1 MDSLVLSA
9 LVGVAALVIGFAVAY
24 AILGLGARDVRRRAE
39 QAADRIREQAENR
52 SRELQLEAQ
61 QAGLRYREEADE
73 ELREERRE
81 AARIERRLEQRQE
94 SLERRAEGLERG
106 EQSVR
111 DRADGLD
118 RREQELEAA
127 QARLHVEEERVR
139 EQESV
144 FRSELE
150 RIAGLSAEEARDLLL
165 DSLDTELRDES
176 ARRVRAME
184 ASTKA
189 EADTRGR
196 KILATVMQRMTSEIT
211 SEATVSVVP
220 IPSDELKGR
229 IIGRE
234 GRNIRAFE
242 AATGCDLLID
252 DTPEVVTVV
261 GFDPVRREIA
271 RVALARLVQ
280 DGRIQPS
287 RIEDAVEKARSEV
300 DRMVTEAGE
309 QALVD
314 ADVAAL
320 HPEVAKTLGKL
331 RFRYSYGQNQL
342 RHCVETSWL
351 AVALAHEIGA
361 DVETVRLGGLL
372 HDLGK
377 AVDREMEGTHAALG
391 AEIARRFGVGDEI
404 VHCIAAHHEEIAPDT
419 TEALI
424 VIIAD
429 AISGSRP
436 GARRDSIEQY
446 VKRLEALE
454 AVANSFDGVEQS
466 FAIQAGREI
475 RVLVRPEEIDD
486 LGATRLA
493 RDVSRKVEETLQYP
507 GQIRVTVVRET
518 RASAVAR

>member
-1 MDSLVLSA
+1 MDGAALSA
-9 LVGVAALVIGFAVAY
+9 LVGVIALVVGVLIGYAV
-24 AILGLGARDVRRRAE
+24 LGLGARDVRRRARE
-39 QAADRIREQAENR
+39 AADLMRDQAEGR
-52 SRELQLEAQ
+52 AREIELEAQ
-61 QAGLRYREEADE
+61 GGALRYREEIDD
-73 ELREERRE
+73 ELREQRQEGIRV
-81 AARIERRLEQRQE
+81 ERRLEQREE
-94 SLERRAEGLERG
+94 SLERRAEGIERS
-106 EQSVR
+106 EQSL
-111 DRADGLD
+111 RARTEGLD
-118 RREQELEAA
+118 GREETLKQREQELEGE
-127 QARLHVEEERVR
+127 QVRLGG
-139 EQESV
+139 
-144 FRSELE
+144 ELE
-150 RIAGLSAEEARDLLL
+150 RLAGTSAEEAREQLLERL
-165 DSLDTELRDES
+165 DNELRDES

-184 ASTKA
+184 AATKA

-196 KILATVMQRMTSEIT
+196 KILATVMQRMTSEVT
-211 SEATVSVVP
+211 AETTVSVVP

-261 GFDPVRREIA
+261 GFEPVRREIA

-287 RIEDAVEKARSEV
+287 RIEEAVDKARDEV
-300 DRMVTEAGE
+300 DKMVVEAGE
-309 QALVD
+309 QAIVD
-314 ADVAAL
+314 AEVATL
-320 HPEVAKTLGKL
+320 HPEIVKTLGKL
-331 RFRYSYGQNQL
+331 RFRFSYGQNQL
-342 RHCVETSWL
+342 RHCIETSWL
-351 AVALAHEIGA
+351 AVALAHELGA
-361 DVETVRLGGLL
+361 DVEIARIGGLL

-404 VHCIAAHHEEIAPDT
+404 VHCIAAHHEEIQPET
-419 TEALI
+419 TESLI

-429 AISGSRP
+429 AMSGSRP

-454 AVANSFDGVEQS
+454 AVANSFEGVDRS

-475 RVLVRPEEIDD
+475 RVLVQPERVDD

-493 RDVSRKVEETLQYP
+493 RDVSRKIEETLQYP
-507 GQIRVTVVRET
+507 GQIKVTVVRET
-518 RASAVAR
+518 RATSVAR

>member
-1 MDSLVLSA
+1 MDGAALSA
-9 LVGVAALVIGFAVAY
+9 LVGVIALVVGVLIGYAV
-24 AILGLGARDVRRRAE
+24 LGLGARDVRRRARE
-39 QAADRIREQAENR
+39 AADLMRDQAEGR
-52 SRELQLEAQ
+52 AREIELEAQ
-61 QAGLRYREEADE
+61 GGALRYREEIDD
-73 ELREERRE
+73 ELREQRQEGIRV
-81 AARIERRLEQRQE
+81 ERRLEQREE
-94 SLERRAEGLERG
+94 SLERRAEGIERS
-106 EQSVR
+106 EQSL
-111 DRADGLD
+111 RARTEGLD
-118 RREQELEAA
+118 GREETLKQREQELEGE
-127 QARLHVEEERVR
+127 QVRLGSEIER
-139 EQESV
+139 
-144 FRSELE
+144 L
-150 RIAGLSAEEARDLLL
+150 AGTSAEEAREQLLERL
-165 DSLDTELRDES
+165 DNELRDES

-184 ASTKA
+184 ATTKA

-196 KILATVMQRMTSEIT
+196 KILATVMQRMTSEVT
-211 SEATVSVVP
+211 AETTVSVVP

-261 GFDPVRREIA
+261 GFEPVRREIA

-287 RIEDAVEKARSEV
+287 RIEEAVDKARDEV
-300 DRMVTEAGE
+300 DKMVVEAGE
-309 QALVD
+309 QAIVD
-314 ADVAAL
+314 AEVATL
-320 HPEVAKTLGKL
+320 HPEIVKTLGKL
-331 RFRYSYGQNQL
+331 RFRFSYGQNQL
-342 RHCVETSWL
+342 RHCIETSWL
-351 AVALAHEIGA
+351 AVALAHELGA
-361 DVETVRLGGLL
+361 DVEIARIGGLL

-404 VHCIAAHHEEIAPDT
+404 VHCIAAHHEEIQPET
-419 TEALI
+419 TESLI

-429 AISGSRP
+429 AMSGSRP

-454 AVANSFDGVEQS
+454 AVANSFEGVDRS

-475 RVLVRPEEIDD
+475 RVLVQPERVDD

-493 RDVSRKVEETLQYP
+493 RDVSRKIEETLQYP
-507 GQIRVTVVRET
+507 GQIKVTVVRET
-518 RASAVAR
+518 RATSVAR

>member
-1 MDSLVLSA
+1 MDGAALSA
-9 LVGVAALVIGFAVAY
+9 LVGVIALVVGVLIGYAV
-24 AILGLGARDVRRRAE
+24 LGLGARDVRRRARE
-39 QAADRIREQAENR
+39 AADLMRDQAEGR
-52 SRELQLEAQ
+52 AREIELEAQ
-61 QAGLRYREEADE
+61 GGALRYREEIDD
-73 ELREERRE
+73 ELREQRQEGIRV
-81 AARIERRLEQRQE
+81 ERRLEQREE
-94 SLERRAEGLERG
+94 SLERRAEGIERS
-106 EQSVR
+106 EQSL
-111 DRADGLD
+111 RARTEGLD
-118 RREQELEAA
+118 GREETLKQREQELEGE
-127 QARLHVEEERVR
+127 QVRLGGEIER
-139 EQESV
+139 
-144 FRSELE
+144 L
-150 RIAGLSAEEARDLLL
+150 AGTSAEEAREQLLERL
-165 DSLDTELRDES
+165 DNELRDES

-184 ASTKA
+184 AATKA

-196 KILATVMQRMTSEIT
+196 KILATVMQRMTSEVT
-211 SEATVSVVP
+211 AETTVSVVP

-261 GFDPVRREIA
+261 GFEPVRREIA

-287 RIEDAVEKARSEV
+287 RIEEAVDKARDEV
-300 DRMVTEAGE
+300 DKMVVEAGE
-309 QALVD
+309 QAIVD
-314 ADVAAL
+314 AEVATL
-320 HPEVAKTLGKL
+320 HPEIVKTLGKL
-331 RFRYSYGQNQL
+331 RFRFSYGQNQL
-342 RHCVETSWL
+342 RHCIETSWL
-351 AVALAHEIGA
+351 AVALAHELGA
-361 DVETVRLGGLL
+361 DVEIARIGGLL

-404 VHCIAAHHEEIAPDT
+404 VHCIAAHHEEIQPET
-419 TEALI
+419 TESLI

-429 AISGSRP
+429 AMSGSRP

-454 AVANSFDGVEQS
+454 AVANSFEGVDRS

-475 RVLVRPEEIDD
+475 RVLVQPERVDD

-493 RDVSRKVEETLQYP
+493 RDVSRKIEETLQYP
-507 GQIRVTVVRET
+507 GQIKVTVVRET
-518 RASAVAR
+518 RATSVAR